1 MQMVP
6 AGAGGKAARISG
18 RGGGGGGRLLS
29 RLNPFA
35 PLQRL
40 VGRLR
45 EGQQLSKKVQQRA
58 AALSGEPA
66 STSSSS
72 STTNKSAGDGAAGP
86 AASGSPA
93 PPQQQQ
99 QQQYSLQDL
108 PARRLL
114 ASGTPPQLA
123 WVPLRVALQLLKSV
137 PQHFVLLAHS
147 PPPPQ
152 QQPAE
157 QQQPGSKAGKQL
169 LQQQPGGGA
178 APGGSPFSGSKL
190 GSDFSTVTSPAGL
203 EVHII
208 PVSGPYGPPG
218 TAGGAVL
225 QAALQIQSPAGSTS
239 PLRVL
244 SCHCL
249 PCLPCLSC
257 LCCPASPALCR
268 ACTCG
273 RSLLRAP
280 ASSSLLS
287 SSHTTR
293 QAAGVVAPQRL
304 LSHSCLTGWL
314 VC

>member
-6 AGAGGKAARISG
+6 AGAGGKGARIS
-18 RGGGGGGRLLS
+18 GGGGGGLLS
-29 RLNPFA
+29 ILNPFA

-66 STSSSS
+66 SSTSSSS
-72 STTNKSAGDGAAGP
+72 STNKSAGDGAAGP

-93 PPQQQQ
+93 PLQ

-147 PPPPQ
+147 PPPPH

-178 APGGSPFSGSKL
+178 APGGSPYSGSKL
-190 GSDFSTVTSPAGL
+190 GSDFSTVASPAGL

-208 PVSGPYGPPG
+208 PVSTPYGPPG
-218 TAGGAVL
+218 TAGGT
-225 QAALQIQSPAGSTS
+225 AGGTANSEPSWLSLSTS
-239 PLRVL
+239 RPELPLPALLVLFVL
-244 SCHCL
+244 SCPACPLQGLHVRQVT
-249 PCLPCLSC
+249 PEGASIEFTPVFISHNQASC
-257 LCCPASPALCR
+257 RSGCASE
-268 ACTCG
+268 
-273 RSLLRAP
+273 
-280 ASSSLLS
+280 
-287 SSHTTR
+287 
-293 QAAGVVAPQRL
+293 AAV
-304 LSHSCLTGWL
+304 S
-314 VC
+314 